1 MRAQRIFFSLATF
14 VGSALLFLIQP
25 MAAKMLLPIFGGS
38 PAVWT
43 AAMLFFQVAL
53 LAGYAFAHFSNFHLG
68 PTKQRY
74 LQIAILLLAL
84 LTLPV
89 TTHSTL
95 FHSFEAKATETS
107 QPALLVFGLLMM
119 TVGAGYFIVSSGS
132 PVLQR
137 WFATTKDPNA
147 KDPYF
152 LYALSNVGSL
162 IGLFAY
168 PFFIEPRYGLAEQA
182 VLWRN
187 GFLVLIVL
195 FGICT
200 FMVKSAPVE
209 TTETKPEP
217 PKPIS
222 WNQRSKWMFFAAVP
236 SSLLLGATSYISSN
250 IAPVPLIWV
259 VPLAIYLL
267 SFTFAFASKPLLK
280 SSQLARILPIL
291 VVPLVFTLCIEAT
304 EPLILLASFHV
315 VILFVAGWMCHSL
328 LAEQRPPASQLTEFY
343 LWLSVGGAI
352 GGLFNSLIAPH
363 VFATYAEYP
372 LAIALA
378 CLIRPQP
385 KPLVKDGMWFGAI
398 AVISIVAML
407 MIKNT
412 LPAGQLRAGLAIG
425 IPLVAVFAA
434 MDRVK
439 VFAAGLGLIFVGVNF
454 FQIAA
459 PGVVLATRRSF
470 FGVHRVLQSKEYRS
484 LVHGNTTHG
493 RQSSHPDLQN
503 VPLTYYYPNGPI
515 GQIFE
520 KAPLMEHVHK
530 VGLVGLG
537 VGSLAAYGK
546 PGQDFT
552 YFEIDPEV
560 LYLARDSGYFTFLKD
575 AKAKMRYV
583 LGDARLTLAKEPDQS
598 YDLLVLD
605 AFSSDAIPTHL
616 LTLEAIQMYERKLAP
631 GGLIVMHISN
641 RYLDLA
647 PVVALTC
654 RKAGLWAYDQQDAPT
669 PGTDEE
675 RLGKTQ
681 SNWLVIMRSPSQQSE
696 LAKSTSFNHRQS
708 TNQWDEIEIGSTVK
722 PWTDDYVNVLGAYK
736 PED

>member
-1 MRAQRIFFSLATF
+1 
-14 VGSALLFLIQP
+14 
-25 MAAKMLLPIFGGS
+25 MLLPVFGGS

-53 LAGYAFAHFSNFHLG
+53 LAGYAFAHFSNLKLG
-68 PTKQRY
+68 PAKQKFV
-74 LQIAILLLAL
+74 QIVFLLLAL

-89 TTHSTL
+89 SNKSAL
-95 FHSFEAKATETS
+95 FHSFEARATESS
-107 QPALLVFGLLMM
+107 QPALLVFELLLV

-137 WFATTKDPNA
+137 WFATTSDPNA

-152 LYALSNVGSL
+152 LYALSNVGSMV
-162 IGLFAY
+162 GLFAY

-182 VLWRN
+182 VLWRT
-187 GFLVLIVL
+187 GFNILIAL
-195 FGICT
+195 FGICALMLH
-200 FMVKSAPVE
+200 FQAKKEEVVSE
-209 TTETKPEP
+209 TAKAE
-217 PKPIS
+217 PIS
-222 WNQRSKWMFFAAVP
+222 WVQRRKWMFYAAVP

-267 SFTFAFASKPLLK
+267 SFTLAFASKPLLK
-280 SSQLARILPIL
+280 SSMLARVLPIL
-291 VVPLVFTLCIEAT
+291 VVPLVFTQCIEAT
-304 EPLILLASFHV
+304 EPLVLLASFHV
-315 VILFVAGWMCHSL
+315 IILLVAGWMCHSL
-328 LAEQRPPASQLTEFY
+328 LAEQRPPATQLTEFY

-363 VFATYAEYP
+363 IFATYAEYP
-372 LAIALA
+372 LAIVLA
-378 CLIRPQP
+378 CLVRPQP
-385 KPLVKDGMWFGAI
+385 KALAKDGIWFAAI
-398 AVISIVAML
+398 AIISIVSML
-407 MIKNT
+407 IIKNS

-439 VFAAGLGLIFVGVNF
+439 VFAAGLGIVFVGVNLL
-454 FQIAA
+454 QIAA
-459 PGVVLATRRSF
+459 PGQVLTTRRSF
-470 FGVHRVLQSKEYRS
+470 FGVHRVLQSKDYLS

-493 RQSSHPDLQN
+493 RQSTIDAFKNL
-503 VPLTYYYPNGPI
+503 PLTYYHPTGPI
-515 GQIFE
+515 GQIFT
-520 KAPLMEHVHK
+520 KAPLMQRVQK

-560 LYLARDSGYFTFLKD
+560 LYLARDSGYFSFLKD
-575 AKAKMRYV
+575 AKAKMNYV
-583 LGDARLTLAKEPDQS
+583 LGDARLTLAKEPDHS

-631 GGLIVMHISN
+631 GGMIAMHISN

-654 RKAGLWAYDQQDAPT
+654 RKAGLWAYDQLDAPSA
-669 PGTDEE
+669 GSDEE
-675 RLGKTQ
+675 KLGKTQ
-681 SNWLVIMRSPSQQSE
+681 SNWLVILRDPGERDNLWKPMYW
-696 LAKSTSFNHRQS
+696 N
-708 TNQWDEIEIGSTVK
+708 DIDIGPTVK
-722 PWTDDYVNVLGAYK
+722 PWTDDYVNVLGAYH
-736 PED
+736 PEE

>member
-1 MRAQRIFFSLATF
+1 VRAQRIFFSLATF

-25 MAAKMLLPIFGGS
+25 MAAKMLLPVFGGS

-53 LAGYAFAHFSNFHLG
+53 LAGYAFAHFSNLHLG
-68 PTKQRY
+68 PAKQRF
-74 LQIAILLLAL
+74 LQIIVLLLAL

-89 TTHSTL
+89 TTL
-95 FHSFEAKATETS
+95 FHSFEARATETS
-107 QPALLVFGLLMM
+107 QPALLVFALLMM

-137 WFATTKDPNA
+137 WFATTNDPNA
-147 KDPYF
+147 RDPYF
-152 LYALSNVGSL
+152 LYALSNIGSL

-168 PFFIEPRYGLAEQA
+168 PFFIEPRFGLAQQA
-182 VLWRN
+182 VLWKY
-187 GFLVLIVL
+187 GFLILIVL
-195 FGICT
+195 FAICT
-200 FMVKSAPVE
+200 FMVKGSTVE
-209 TTETKPEP
+209 IGEEKLEP
-217 PKPIS
+217 PKSIGWS
-222 WNQRSKWMFFAAVP
+222 QRSKWVFYAAVP

-280 SSQLARILPIL
+280 SNHLARILPIL
-291 VVPLVFTLCIEAT
+291 VIPLVFTQCIEAT

-315 VILFVAGWMCHSL
+315 IILFIAGWMCHSL
-328 LAEQRPPASQLTEFY
+328 LAEHRPPASQLTEFY

-363 VFATYAEYP
+363 IFATYAEYP
-372 LAIALA
+372 LAIVLA

-385 KPLVKDGMWFGAI
+385 RALAKDGVWFAII
-398 AVISIVAML
+398 AVISIVAMVT
-407 MIKNT
+407 IKNT
-412 LPAGQLRAGLAIG
+412 LPAGQMRAGLAIG

-434 MDRVK
+434 MDRVR
-439 VFAAGLGLIFVGVNF
+439 VFAAGLGLVFVGVNF

-459 PGVVLATRRSF
+459 PGAVLTTRRSF
-470 FGVHRVLQSKEYRS
+470 FGVHRVLQSKDYRS

-493 RQSSHPDLQN
+493 RQSAYPQYRDL
-503 VPLTYYYPNGPI
+503 PLTYYYPTGPI
-515 GQIFE
+515 GQIFSQSE
-520 KAPLMEHVHK
+520 IMPRIHK

-537 VGSLAAYGK
+537 VGSLAAYGR
-546 PGQDFT
+546 PDQDFT

-575 AKAKMRYV
+575 AKAKMHYV
-583 LGDARLTLAKEPDQS
+583 LGDARLTLAKEPDHS
-598 YDLLVLD
+598 YDMLVLD

-631 GGLIVMHISN
+631 GGIIAMHISN

-654 RKAGLWAYDQQDAPT
+654 RKAGLWAFDQSDAPT
-669 PGTDEE
+669 AHSDEE
-675 RLGKTQ
+675 KLGKTQ
-681 SNWLVIMRSPSQQSE
+681 SNWLLIVR
-696 LAKSTSFNHRQS
+696 
-708 TNQWDEIEIGSTVK
+708 NQADREYMWKPMYWNDIDIGPEVK
-722 PWTDDYVNVLGAYK
+722 PWTDDYVNVLGSYR

>member
-1 MRAQRIFFSLATF
+1 
-14 VGSALLFLIQP
+14 

-53 LAGYAFAHFSNFHLG
+53 LGGYAFAHFSNLYVG
-68 PTKQRY
+68 PAKQRY
-74 LQIAILLLAL
+74 IQLGLLVLAL

-89 TTHSTL
+89 TTHSSL
-95 FHSFEAKATETS
+95 FKSFEARATETS
-107 QPALLVFGLLMM
+107 QPALLVFALLLM

-152 LYALSNVGSL
+152 LYALSNVGSMV
-162 IGLFAY
+162 GLFAY
-168 PFFIEPRYGLAEQA
+168 PFLIEPRFGLTEQA

-187 GFLVLIVL
+187 GFLVLLAL
-195 FGICT
+195 FAICS
-200 FMVKSAPVE
+200 FF
-209 TTETKPEP
+209 TKNTHQEVSEVNPEP

-222 WNQRSKWMFFAAVP
+222 WNQRSRWIFYAAVP

-250 IAPVPLIWV
+250 IAPVPLIWI

-267 SFTFAFASKPLLK
+267 SFTFAFASKPILN
-280 SSQLARILPIL
+280 STQLARALPLL
-291 VVPLVFTLCIEAT
+291 VVPLVFTQCIEAT
-304 EPLILLASFHV
+304 EPLVLLASFHV
-315 VILFVAGWMCHSL
+315 IILLVAGWMCHSR
-328 LAEQRPPASQLTEFY
+328 LAEQRPPSAQLTEFY

-352 GGLFNSLIAPH
+352 GGLFNSLIAPQI
-363 VFATYAEYP
+363 FATYAEYP
-372 LAIALA
+372 LAIVLA
-378 CLIRPQP
+378 CLVRPQP
-385 KPLVKDGMWFGAI
+385 KALPKDTAWF
-398 AVISIVAML
+398 ISIAAISLIAMVV
-407 MIKNT
+407 IKSA

-425 IPLVAVFAA
+425 IPLAAVFAA
-434 MDRVK
+434 MDRVR
-439 VFAAGLGLIFVGVNF
+439 VFAAGLALIFISVNF

-459 PGVVLATRRSF
+459 PGQVLITRRSF

-493 RQSSHPDLQN
+493 RQSSDPKLSTL
-503 VPLTYYYPNGPI
+503 PLTYYYPTGPI
-515 GQIFE
+515 GQIFT
-520 KAPLMEHVHK
+520 KAPLMDRVQK

-560 LYLARDSGYFTFLKD
+560 LFLARDSGYFTFLKE
-575 AKAKMRYV
+575 AKANMRYV
-583 LGDARLTLAKEPDQS
+583 LGDARLTLAKEPDHS
-598 YDLLVLD
+598 YDLIVLD

-631 GGLIVMHISN
+631 GGIIAMHISN
-641 RYLDLA
+641 RYLELA

-654 RKAGLWAYDQQDAPT
+654 RRANLWAFNQQDAPAM
-669 PGTDEE
+669 GTDEE
-675 RLGKTQ
+675 KQGKTQ
-681 SNWLVIMRSPSQQSE
+681 SNWLVILRDPGERDNLWKPMYW
-696 LAKSTSFNHRQS
+696 N
-708 TNQWDEIEIGSTVK
+708 DIDIGPRIK
-722 PWTDDYVNVLGAYK
+722 AWTDEYVNVLGAYH
-736 PED
+736 PEE